1 MIATRLDEDEQKT
14 LVAKIARVREEL
26 IELGA
31 SAVVI
36 TASFALENDDKST
49 GHSYTW
55 ASEGNH
61 FEVVGLV
68 STTLDRLNGLIKR
81 EDEIDPNK

>member
-1 MIATRLDEDEQKT
+1 MIATHLDDEEQQI

-36 TASFALENDDKST
+36 TASFALKHDNGST

-61 FEVVGLV
+61 FEVVGLL
-68 STTLDRLNGLIKR
+68 STTLDRVNSLLEAEK
-81 EDEIDPNK
+81 DA

>member
-36 TASFALENDDKST
+36 TASFALENNDKST

-68 STTLDRLNGLIKR
+68 STTLDRLNKLLGPDGSI
-81 EDEIDPNK
+81 EH

>member
-68 STTLDRLNGLIKR
+68 STTLDRLNKLLGPDGSI
-81 EDEIDPNK
+81 EH